1 MSQFP
6 ATVKVLLVATN
17 MPPLI
22 SMPFSPI
29 SHVCEGV
36 PTTVPPV
43 HTMPSAVI
51 FSEAEKLP
59 EVFVKIPSTSKAPPW
74 LRMPPSCSTLLYVR
88 LSMVLWSFDV
98 YKTLES
104 VLRVKVPSLVQV
116 PPDRIVTLPDAIVS
130 IWSVE
135 IVKSSPPASSVSLMV
150 AVKLNT
156 DALELQKI
164 LLKAGSKAGAPEI
177 V

>member
-6 ATVKVLLVATN
+6 ATVKVSLVATN
-17 MPPLI
+17 IPPLI
-22 SMPFSPI
+22 SMPSSPI
-29 SHVCEGV
+29 SHVSEGN
-36 PTTVPPV
+36 PPTVPPV

-51 FSEAEKLP
+51 FFEAEKLP

-74 LRMPPSCSTLLYVR
+74 IRMPPLCSTLLYVR

-104 VLRVKVPSLVQV
+104 VLRVKVPSLIQV
-116 PPDRIVTLPDAIVS
+116 PPDRTVTLPVS
-130 IWSVE
+130 IMSVLPFE
-135 IVKSSPPASSVSLMV
+135 IVKSSPPVSSVSLIV
-150 AVKLNT
+150 AVKLNI
-156 DALELQKI
+156 DALKLQKI
-164 LLKAGSKAGAPEI
+164 LLKVGSNSGVPEI